1 MWVSAGS
8 RRDSACRRR
17 HRGDRI
23 AGPASPQV
31 SRAAFTILEIL
42 LALAVIGLLSA
53 VLVSG
58 ASHLVSG
65 RAMTPDEIF
74 WEASREAR
82 RTALKTDREVRLSFD
97 PKEKHFVVDDGRQA
111 KTFPLLEPPRE
122 LTVDFL
128 PVRST
133 SSAVLIG
140 GQLVES
146 ESVKSVTFYPDGT
159 CVPFRVQFRTTGPAR
174 VITIDPWTCAPIL
187 PRRTTPDAHAC
198 VHVAGSVGRAGR
210 VRCRGGRSRRRIRQ
224 CAQRLRSGGPRS
236 CA

>member
-1 MWVSAGS
+1 MRVWAGNW
-8 RRDSACRRR
+8 RGSACRRR
-17 HRGDRI
+17 DRGELI
-23 AGPASPQV
+23 AGHASPRTL
-31 SRAAFTILEIL
+31 RAAFTILEIL

-74 WEASREAR
+74 WEASRDAR

-97 PKEKHFVVDDGRQA
+97 QKEKHFVVDDGMQA
-111 KTFPLLEPPRE
+111 KVFPLVEPPRE

-146 ESVKSVTFYPDGT
+146 ETVKSVTFYPDGT

-187 PRRTTPDAHAC
+187 SKED
-198 VHVAGSVGRAGR
+198 
-210 VRCRGGRSRRRIRQ
+210 RS
-224 CAQRLRSGGPRS
+224 
-236 CA
+236 